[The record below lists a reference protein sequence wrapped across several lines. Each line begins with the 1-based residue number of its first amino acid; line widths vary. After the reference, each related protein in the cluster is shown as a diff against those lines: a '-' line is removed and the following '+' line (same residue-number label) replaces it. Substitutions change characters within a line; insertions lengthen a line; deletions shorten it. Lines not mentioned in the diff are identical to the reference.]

1 MGNAQWV
8 LQQKL
13 KALSRKLSYWSKNV
27 IGNVFDKVQQ
37 WKNIPKIWKRGNA
50 DISDVAIENFSDI
63 FTKEDTQNHH
73 SIFRNLEATITAEDN
88 IKFHEIPTEEEIKD
102 AVFFINPDSATV
114 PLCDVLAENGKV
126 EQEFTLSSSD
136 LFYSPLDSVQLTL
149 TYTGA
154 TLESLGENVADIKK
168 LETLTLSSSAES
180 SPSNSIPK
188 QTSSAPSE
196 ETALSLKES
205 KDNAK
210 AVDSTSPA
218 VAASTFTLPV
228 VNLNIAPEKKLV
240 QQDIVDI
247 HNKSMQQFAEDL
259 EKMKLP
265 LRY

>member
-1 MGNAQWV
+1 M
-8 LQQKL
+8 
-13 KALSRKLSYWSKNV
+13 
-27 IGNVFDKVQQ
+27 
-37 WKNIPKIWKRGNA
+37 
-50 DISDVAIENFSDI
+50 FSHRI
-63 FTKEDTQNHH
+63 QFLIQ
-73 SIFRNLEATITAEDN
+73 SVRLN
-88 IKFHEIPTEEEIKD
+88 IKTVETLVRCEIWMMSRVKNYLQDQLLRFT
-102 AVFFINPDSATV
+102 VV

-136 LFYSPLDSVQLTL
+136 IFYSPLDSVQLTL

-154 TLESLGENVADIKK
+154 TLESLG
-168 LETLTLSSSAES
+168 AES
-180 SPSNSIPK
+180 SPSDSIPK

-196 ETALSLKES
+196 EIALSLKES

-265 LRY
+265 LR

>member
-102 AVFFINPDSATV
+102 AVFFINPDSATGNLV
-114 PLCDVLAENGKV
+114 IKLDMSKAYDRLSWSFLMDAMRNFSFSDKVIDIISRIISNNLYSMIINRIRYGLFGSSKGVKQGNPL
-126 EQEFTLSSSD
+126 
-136 LFYSPLDSVQLTL
+136 
-149 TYTGA
+149 
-154 TLESLGENVADIKK
+154 
-168 LETLTLSSSAES
+168 
-180 SPSNSIPK
+180 SPSLFII
-188 QTSSAPSE
+188 ASE
-196 ETALSLKES
+196 VL
-205 KDNAK
+205 
-210 AVDSTSPA
+210 
-218 VAASTFTLPV
+218 FR
-228 VNLNIAPEKKLV
+228 NLNNLNSDPNYKGFSMNKKG
-240 QQDIVDI
+240 
-247 HNKSMQQFAEDL
+247 
-259 EKMKLP
+259 P
-265 LRY
+265 